1 MAGDLAG
8 KAAIVTGGASGIG
21 REIAP
26 RLAAAGAAVVVADR
40 DGEGAETVAG
50 EISASGDRALGWAV
64 DVRDAGGCEAM
75 ISAARQE
82 FGRLDV
88 LVTSA
93 GIARSQPFLQTS
105 LELWQETLDVN
116 LTGTFL
122 CCQAA
127 APAMIEAGG
136 GRIIT
141 LASVSGQRGG
151 ISRAAYGASK
161 GGVIT
166 LTRVMAV
173 ELAQYNITV
182 NSIAPGPIETPMA
195 SVMHSPANRAA
206 WVGSVPAQRYGT
218 PAEVAAAVVFL
229 ASDEASYITGH
240 VLNVDGGFGAAGII
254 FEPEMDFEPEEAE

>member
-1 MAGDLAG
+1 MGGDLGG
-8 KAAIVTGGASGIG
+8 KAAIVTGGANGIG

-26 RLAAAGAAVVVADR
+26 QLAAVGAAVLVADR
-40 DGEGAETVAG
+40 DGAGAEAVAG
-50 EISASGDRALGWAV
+50 EIVATGGRAVGQEV
-64 DVRDAGGCEAM
+64 DVRDPAGCEALV
-75 ISAARQE
+75 AAAHE
-82 FGRLDV
+82 AFGRLDA

-93 GIARSQPFLQTS
+93 GIARSRPFLRTS
-105 LELWQETLDVN
+105 LELWQETLAVN

-127 APAMIEAGG
+127 ASAMIAAGG

-141 LASVSGQRGG
+141 MASVSGERGG
-151 ISRAAYGASK
+151 TGRAAYGASK

-173 ELAQYNITV
+173 ELARHNITV
-182 NSIAPGPIETPMA
+182 NAIAPGPVETPMVA
-195 SVMHSPANRAA
+195 ALHTADDRAA
-206 WVGSVPAQRYGT
+206 WLGSVPAQRYGT

-240 VLNVDGGFGAAGII
+240 VLNVDGGFGAAGV
-254 FEPEMDFEPEEAE
+254 FFEPEEAG

>member
-1 MAGDLAG
+1 MGGDVRG
-8 KAAIVTGGASGIG
+8 KAAIVTGGANGIG
-21 REIAP
+21 REISSQ
-26 RLAAAGAAVVVADR
+26 LAAAGTAVLVADR
-40 DGEGAETVAG
+40 DGAEAEAVVA
-50 EISASGDRALGWAV
+50 EIAATGGRAVGREV
-64 DVRDAGGCEAM
+64 DVRDPAGCEALV
-75 ISAARQE
+75 AFARE
-82 FGRLDV
+82 VFGRLDA

-93 GIARSQPFLQTS
+93 GIARSRPFLRTS

-127 APAMIEAGG
+127 APAMIAAGG

-141 LASVSGQRGG
+141 MSSVSGERGG
-151 ISRAAYGASK
+151 TGRAAYGASK

-173 ELAQYNITV
+173 ELARYNITV
-182 NSIAPGPIETPMA
+182 NAIAPGPVETPMVA
-195 SVMHSPANRAA
+195 ALHTAADRAA
-206 WVGSVPAQRYGT
+206 WLGSVPVKRYGT
-218 PAEVAAAVVFL
+218 PAEVAAAAVFL

-254 FEPEMDFEPEEAE
+254 FEAEEAE

>member
-1 MAGDLAG
+1 MGGGLGG
-8 KAAIVTGGASGIG
+8 KAAIVTGGANGIG

-26 RLAAAGAAVVVADR
+26 RLAAAGAAVLVADR
-40 DGEGAETVAG
+40 DGAGAEAVAG
-50 EISASGDRALGWAV
+50 EIAATGGRAVGREV
-64 DVRDAGGCEAM
+64 DVRDPAGCEALD
-75 ISAARQE
+75 AAAHE
-82 FGRLDV
+82 AFGRLDV

-93 GIARSQPFLQTS
+93 GIAHSRSFLRTS

-127 APAMIEAGG
+127 APAMIATGG

-141 LASVSGQRGG
+141 FASVSGQRGG
-151 ISRAAYGASK
+151 TSRAAYGASK

-173 ELAQYNITV
+173 ELAQHNITV

-195 SVMHSPANRAA
+195 SAMHTAADRAA
-206 WVGSVPAQRYGT
+206 WLGSVPAQRYGT
-218 PAEVAAAVVFL
+218 PAEVAAAVGLL

-240 VLNVDGGFGAAGII
+240 VLNVDGGFGAAGVI
-254 FEPEMDFEPEEAE
+254 FEPEEAE

>member
-1 MAGDLAG
+1 MGGDLRG
-8 KAAIVTGGASGIG
+8 KAAIVTGGANGIG

-26 RLAAAGAAVVVADR
+26 QLAAAGAAVLVADR
-40 DGEGAETVAG
+40 DRAGAEEIAG
-50 EISASGDRALGWAV
+50 EIAVTGGRAVGREV
-64 DVRDAGGCEAM
+64 DVRDPAGCEALV
-75 ISAARQE
+75 AAAHE
-82 FGRLDV
+82 AFGRLDA

-93 GIARSQPFLQTS
+93 GIAHSRPFLRTS
-105 LELWQETLDVN
+105 LELWQETLAVN

-127 APAMIEAGG
+127 ASAMVAAGG

-141 LASVSGQRGG
+141 IASVSGQRGG
-151 ISRAAYGASK
+151 TGRAAYGASK

-173 ELAQYNITV
+173 ELARHNITV
-182 NSIAPGPIETPMA
+182 NAIAPGPVETPMVA
-195 SVMHSPANRAA
+195 SLHTAEDRAA
-206 WVGSVPAQRYGT
+206 WLGSVPAQRYGT

-240 VLNVDGGFGAAGII
+240 VLNVDGGFAAAGVI
-254 FEPEMDFEPEEAE
+254 FEPEEAE

>member
-1 MAGDLAG
+1 MGGDLAG
-8 KAAIVTGGASGIG
+8 KVAIVTGGASGIG

-26 RLAAAGAAVVVADR
+26 RLAAAGAAVLVADR
-40 DGEGAETVAG
+40 DGAGAEAVAG
-50 EISASGDRALGWAV
+50 EIAASGGRALGWAV
-64 DVRDAGGCEAM
+64 DVRNPAGCEALVA
-75 ISAARQE
+75 AARE
-82 FGRLDV
+82 AFGRLDA

-93 GIARSQPFLQTS
+93 GIARSRPFLQTS

-127 APAMIEAGG
+127 APAMIAAGG
-136 GRIIT
+136 GQIIT
-141 LASVSGQRGG
+141 IASVSGQRGG
-151 ISRAAYGASK
+151 INRAAYGASK

-173 ELAQYNITV
+173 ELARHNITV
-182 NSIAPGPIETPMA
+182 NAIAPGPIETPMA
-195 SVMHSPANRAA
+195 SAMHAAADRAA
-206 WVGSVPAQRYGT
+206 WLGSVPAQRYGT

-240 VLNVDGGFGAAGII
+240 VLNVDGGFGAAGVI
-254 FEPEMDFEPEEAE
+254 FEPEMIFEPEEAE

>member
-1 MAGDLAG
+1 MGGDLAG

-26 RLAAAGAAVVVADR
+26 RLAAAGAAVLVADR
-40 DGEGAETVAG
+40 DGEGAEAVAG
-50 EISASGDRALGWAV
+50 EISASGGRALGWAV
-64 DVRDAGGCEAM
+64 DVRDPAGCEAL
-75 ISAARQE
+75 IAAARE
-82 FGRLDV
+82 AFGRLDA

-93 GIARSQPFLQTS
+93 GIARSRPFLETS

-127 APAMIEAGG
+127 APAMIATGS

-141 LASVSGQRGG
+141 IASVSGQRGG
-151 ISRAAYGASK
+151 TNRAAYGASK

-173 ELAQYNITV
+173 ELAQHNITV
-182 NSIAPGPIETPMA
+182 NAIAPGPIETPMA
-195 SVMHSPANRAA
+195 TAMHTAANRAA
-206 WVGSVPAQRYGT
+206 WLGSVPAQRYGT

-240 VLNVDGGFGAAGII
+240 VLNVDGGFGAAGVM
-254 FEPEMDFEPEEAE
+254 FEPEMIFEPEEAE